1 MASCSFLPSSSISD
15 PSGSHRERTSM
26 AMDLHRRDQF
36 HTSSQVQRQLKGKNV
51 ANSILGPPP
60 STDSLLSDSVPDQL
74 GIKVSHASIPILGVS
89 FEIRASSA
97 PAPKLAFLH
106 LWQIWKKYSLCLI
119 GQFMGLSP
127 KLGLMQAMAT
137 KLWGRHS
144 PVSVFPYTEGLFL
157 YQFLDESSLSRALH
171 GGPWHIGGIPLLLR
185 NWTVGIKPVDFSVSL
200 IPVWVQL
207 NHVPFELLTNEG
219 LSYLTSALGKPSHM
233 NLDCSKM
240 LSSDRVSVC
249 VDVDFSK
256 PLLDE
261 LTVEFEGCQRTIG
274 VSYSWKPQPCDSC
287 NKWGHHKLACP
298 TKRST
303 VQWVPKT
310 TIVVPPTTDKSN
322 QPANISVS
330 PPISSSS
337 IYTIAFYCNTY

>member
-1 MASCSFLPSSSISD
+1 MASCSSLPSSSISV
-15 PSGSHRERTSM
+15 PSGSPRERTSM

-36 HTSSQVQRQLKGKNV
+36 HANTQVQRQLNGKNV
-51 ANSILGPPP
+51 ADSILGPPP
-60 STDSLLSDSVPDQL
+60 LTDSLLTDFVPDQL
-74 GIKVSHASIPILGVS
+74 GIKVSHASVPILGVS
-89 FEIRASSA
+89 SEIRASPA
-97 PAPKLAFLH
+97 PAPKLGVSASVANPVASSSLPLPRTTWSSIVQAKVVQPLQFVQPIFTENSNVI
-106 LWQIWKKYSLCLI
+106 QIPPDLLAIGRKKYSLCLI

-157 YQFLDESSLSRALH
+157 FQFLDESSLSRALH

-185 NWTVGIKPVDFSVSL
+185 NWAAGIKPVDFSESL

-233 NLDCSKM
+233 NLDCSKI

-261 LTVEFEGCQRTIG
+261 LTVEFDGC
-274 VSYSWKPQPCDSC
+274 
-287 NKWGHHKLACP
+287 L
-298 TKRST
+298 
-303 VQWVPKT
+303 
-310 TIVVPPTTDKSN
+310 
-322 QPANISVS
+322 
-330 PPISSSS
+330 
-337 IYTIAFYCNTY
+337 